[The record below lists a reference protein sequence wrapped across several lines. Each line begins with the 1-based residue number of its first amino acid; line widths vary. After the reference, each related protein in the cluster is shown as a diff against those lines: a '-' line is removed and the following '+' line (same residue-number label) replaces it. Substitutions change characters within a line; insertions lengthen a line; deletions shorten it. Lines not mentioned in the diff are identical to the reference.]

1 MFTEDIS
8 AFYNV
13 SELASTVTLNGV
25 SVSAIFDN
33 GYSAGAVGIMGVA
46 STQPMLSIATSLVPA
61 SPVGKSA
68 VVNGLAYTVAAH
80 EPNGTGISAL
90 YLERTL

>member
-13 SELASTVTLNGV
+13 SELASSVTLNGV
-25 SVSAIFDN
+25 SVAAIFDN

-46 STQPMLSIATSLVPA
+46 STQPALSVATSLVPTN
-61 SPVGKSA
+61 PVGLNA
-68 VVNGLAYTVAAH
+68 VVNGITYTIAAH
-80 EPNGTGISAL
+80 EPDGTGISAL
-90 YLERTL
+90 YLERTA

>member
-1 MFTEDIS
+1 MFAEDIS
-8 AFYNV
+8 AFFNV
-13 SELASTVTLNGV
+13 AELASSVTLNGV
-25 SVSAIFDN
+25 NVAAIFDN
-33 GYSAGAVGIMGVA
+33 GYSAGSVGLMGMA
-46 STQPMLSIATSLVPA
+46 SIQPMLSIATSLVPA